1 MTNEN
6 NFRSGFISIV
16 GSPNVGKSTLLNVLI
31 GKKLSAVS
39 KKPNTT
45 RNRISGIKTLPN
57 AQLIFLDTPGI
68 QRAKGQL
75 GKAMVQSSIAALGDA
90 DVNLLMIDVKSPFNR
105 LDSYAISNL
114 SRPAILLINK
124 IDLIKRTKVLEII
137 KESQKFDKMFTEVIP
152 ISALKAYGIDDLL
165 HTIIKYLPEG
175 PLYFPDNMITDVPEK
190 FLVAERIRE
199 KVFNLTHQ
207 EIPYKTAVFVDE
219 FEEVSGKDLIRISAI
234 VYVERKNHK
243 GIVIGK
249 KGQMLKQIGTL
260 ARIDIERIL
269 GARVYLKLW
278 VKVKERWT
286 ERADLINEFGYAK

>member
-114 SRPAILLINK
+114 SGPAILLINK

-190 FLVAERIRE
+190 FLIAERIRE

>member
-1 MTNEN
+1 L
-6 NFRSGFISIV
+6 FYYFISHFF
-16 GSPNVGKSTLLNVLI
+16 LANVLI

-165 HTIIKYLPEG
+165 YTIVKYLPEG
-175 PLYFPDNMITDVPEK
+175 PLYFPDNMITDIPEK

>member
-165 HTIIKYLPEG
+165 YTIVKYLPEG
-175 PLYFPDNMITDVPEK
+175 PLYFPDNMITDIPEK